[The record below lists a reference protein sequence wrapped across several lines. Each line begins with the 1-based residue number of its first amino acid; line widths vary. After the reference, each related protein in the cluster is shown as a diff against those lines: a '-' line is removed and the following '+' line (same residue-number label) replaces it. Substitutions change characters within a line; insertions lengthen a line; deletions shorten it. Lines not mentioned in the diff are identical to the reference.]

1 MLNWAEAWRSTQ
13 PPSLIDDLDLL
24 LKVERQAAAEGQGRF
39 RQIRRE
45 SIAGEGTH
53 GRAEHGFGIL
63 QINDAVVVGL
73 HGGAAD
79 GGGEVC
85 LDRG

>member
-53 GRAEHGFGIL
+53 GRAEHGFRIL
-63 QINDAVVVGL
+63 EINNAVVVALQG
-73 HGGAAD
+73 
-79 GGGEVC
+79 
-85 LDRG
+85 